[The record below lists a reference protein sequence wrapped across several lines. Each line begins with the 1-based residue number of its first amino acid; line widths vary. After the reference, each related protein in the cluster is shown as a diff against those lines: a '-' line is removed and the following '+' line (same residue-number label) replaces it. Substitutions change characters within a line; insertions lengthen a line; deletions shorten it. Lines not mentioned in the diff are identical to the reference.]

1 MKKVFLFFSLLS
13 IIQAQTLNELH
24 SPANI
29 RKFADHLFIEKDF
42 LRSVYEYERLL
53 RYGQNDTIKF
63 KIALAYQTMKK
74 YDLALEEF
82 GNINQESIFF
92 DESEK
97 EYYKTLL
104 LAGKYDEIQ
113 NTLIREEKHFQRLLY
128 LSYLFTTNALPN
140 QQNFLELF
148 PANEQENIL
157 KYYNQKKNSPHK
169 NSFFSGLMSAI
180 IPGSGKIYLG
190 EIGDGITAFLAT
202 SLFAFLSFDNFSHN
216 HNFRGWLFSGI
227 GFFFYAGNIYG
238 SVASAQIYNERVD
251 YEYKTELSE
260 YFNNKNYFIPGNDFI
275 K

>member
-24 SPANI
+24 SPINI

-82 GNINQESIFF
+82 GKINQESIFF

-104 LAGKYDEIQ
+104 LAGRYDEIQ

-157 KYYNQKKNSPHK
+157 KYYNQKKNPPYK

-202 SLFAFLSFDNFSHN
+202 SLFAFLSYDNFSHN

-260 YFNNKNYFIPGNDFI
+260 YLNNKNYFIPGNDFI